1 MINSI
6 RNVAVAC
13 VLSLALSGCAAQY
26 EMANPIDQ
34 CNGLSVGLTTT
45 DNRPVA
51 QLSQDTGSTNRDT
64 RFTLQVTRESDAI
77 SFDNLRIEYRLGL
90 YNSIGFNEATLNSF
104 GLSGTTSRDSFLDLM
119 AFAGPLA
126 LTVDTSRFEAVPGDS
141 NSIQISGTFTELTL
155 GLDAPDLIFT
165 SSASVERTY
174 LLGFLVYPG
183 AFLLSCSEEDATINE
198 YTSAAQMFPN
208 LEALD
213 QIPLFDAE
221 SQTIFIETPEHFI
234 GLEAQ
239 GIAVPVPTAEVSRDL
254 ATTAWLQLISS
265 TQGEQSALF
274 SGTVERSQTIDRVI
288 GVSQLANLDE
298 GELAEGSYILF
309 FFVVSPGLLFEEG
322 EVEISSEVVF
332 RTAMYLVDVAADGG
346 ATIENLTEL
355 EYPNVPNSSSRNQ
368 PTLESAVK
376 TWRVSTK
383 GFRELVVS
391 GTNLGNINQ
400 ILIGGQ
406 LAKIKSASYSGVE
419 LTLPRMRAGT
429 YPMTFAQGSN
439 LVAAKQEVRY
449 YLSKKV
455 FETRITPAQETTS
468 WSRLLTR
475 EIASTKVVQVNCLA
489 RVPEGSASKK
499 LSTLATSVCNE
510 VAKLKP
516 EIKVK
521 TLVVKA
527 TAGSRGDVLVRFWD

>member
-1 MINSI
+1 
-6 RNVAVAC
+6 
-13 VLSLALSGCAAQY
+13 
-26 EMANPIDQ
+26 MANPIDQ

-64 RFTLQVTRESDAI
+64 RFTLQVTRASDAI
-77 SFDNLRIEYRLGL
+77 SFDNLRVEYRLGL
-90 YNSIGFNEATLNSF
+90 YNSIGFNEATLDSF
-104 GLSGTTSRDSFLDLM
+104 GLTGTTSRDSFLDLM

-155 GLDAPDLIFT
+155 GLDAPDLIFD

-221 SQTIFIETPEHFI
+221 SQTIFIETPEDFI

-239 GIAVPVPTAEVSRDL
+239 GVAVPVPTAEVSRDL

-265 TQGEQSALF
+265 QQQGEQSALF
-274 SGTVERSQTIDRVI
+274 SGTVERSETIDRVF

-298 GELAEGSYILF
+298 GEMAEGSYILF
-309 FFVVSPGLLFEEG
+309 FSVVSPGLLSEES
-322 EVEISSEVVF
+322 EVDISSEVVF

-346 ATIENLTEL
+346 ATIEYLTEL

-368 PTLESAVK
+368 PTLDSAVK

-406 LAKIKSASYSGVE
+406 LVKIKSASYSGIE

-429 YPMTFAQGSN
+429 YPMTFAQSSN
-439 LVAAKQEVRY
+439 LVVAKQEVRY

-455 FETRITPAQETTS
+455 FETRITPAQEATS

-521 TLVVKA
+521 TFVVKA
-527 TAGSRGDVLVRFWD
+527 PAGSRGDVLVRFWD